1 VSHAIRKHL
10 RDFVA
15 MIALAAVGI
24 GTAGY
29 ILSHERLRFPLVEDK
44 PFKLKAEF
52 SDAQGVMPGQ
62 GQTIRVAG
70 MRVGDIGKVE
80 LEEGRAI
87 VTMDLDKEFD
97 DLVHEDATALLRPRT
112 GLKDMFI
119 ALDPG
124 SESAPL
130 MKEDTV
136 IQAQN
141 TAPDVD
147 ADEILRMLDTDTRA
161 YFRLLIAGVGK
172 GLAKRGGDLRE
183 VFRRL
188 GPLQRDIGRLQSE
201 VATRR
206 RNLARLIHNYG
217 SSITELSTR
226 DRELTTLVR
235 SARRVFEAIGS
246 EDENVSL
253 AVSRLPGTLG
263 QAKQTLLKVNTLGQ
277 TMGPAFDALR
287 PAVRQLDKTND
298 QVRPFAREAAPIL
311 QNRIRPFVRAARPF
325 VRDVKPAARNLAKA
339 VPDLRESF
347 FELNRFFN
355 LAAHNPRGAEKL
367 SGGGAQT
374 QATPEDLNRDEGIL
388 FWLAWVSQNSNS
400 VFSTADASGPFRRLV
415 LTATCTTYK
424 GLVDEEPGLEAL
436 AGLTDLLSDTQLC
449 PPD

>member
-1 VSHAIRKHL
+1 VRHAIRKHL

-15 MIALAAVGI
+15 MIALAAVSI
-24 GTAGY
+24 GVGGY
-29 ILSHERLRFPLVEDK
+29 VLSHQRLRFPLIEDK
-44 PFKLKAEF
+44 PFTIKAEF

-62 GQTIRVAG
+62 GQTVRVAG

-80 LEEGRAI
+80 LEEGRAV
-87 VTMDLDKEFD
+87 VTMDLDREFH
-97 DLVHEDATALLRPRT
+97 DLVHTDATALLRPRT

-124 SESAPL
+124 SDSAPL
-130 MKEDTV
+130 MTAGAV
-136 IQAQN
+136 IDGHN

-172 GLAKRGGDLRE
+172 GLARRGGDLRE

-188 GPLQRDIGRLQSE
+188 GPLQRDIDRLQTE
-201 VATRR
+201 VAKRR
-206 RNLARLIHNYG
+206 HNLARLIHNYG

-226 DRELTTLVR
+226 DRELTELVR
-235 SARRVFEAIGS
+235 SSRRVFGAIGS

-253 AVSRLPGTLG
+253 AVSRLPSTLG

-277 TMGPAFDALR
+277 TMGPAFEALR
-287 PAVRQLDKTND
+287 PAVRQLDVANH

-311 QNRIRPFVRAARPF
+311 ERRIRPFVRAARPY
-325 VRDVKPAARNLAKA
+325 VKDVKPAAKNLAKA
-339 VPDLRESF
+339 VPDLRASF

-355 LAAHNPRGAEKL
+355 TGAYNPGGAEKL
-367 SGGGAQT
+367 SGGAQSL
-374 QATPEDLNRDEGIL
+374 ASGEDLNRDEGLL

-415 LTATCTTYK
+415 LTATCSTYK
-424 GLVDEEPGLEAL
+424 SLVDEDPTFESL
-436 AGLTDLLSDTQLC
+436 AGLTDLLSDTDLC